1 MFFRRR
7 PPAQGG
13 SSAFL
18 KADGSNAYRL
28 RVKTAKRGEV
38 VELRMT
44 KSGDISPDEGGY
56 FVRKHV
62 VGPKTFD
69 RATVEVRFDRGYANP
84 RATVEGGEVV
94 PLSQWED

>member
-7 PPAQGG
+7 TAESGPR
-13 SSAFL
+13 FL
-18 KADGSNAYRL
+18 KPDGQNAFRM
-28 RVKTAKRGEV
+28 RVKTARRGEV
-38 VELRMT
+38 VEIRMT

-62 VGPKTFD
+62 VGPKFYD
-69 RATVEVRFDRGYANP
+69 RATVEVRFERNYANP

-94 PLSQWED
+94 PLSEWE